1 MMQNMAC
8 LAADGPQSLKW
19 SVREVTV
26 GPEKADVVGNDS
38 RALQKAA
45 DMLAFTAPEGRG
57 TLRILPGTYVMRDSL
72 HIRQPMKI
80 VGTPGQTILVKAP
93 AFSTTLAEPMSKDAV
108 RLTVADA
115 SGLRWDKAASRIT
128 LRGNVIRD
136 TRPEGKKTQ
145 KTALHLHPDSQAVE
159 IAPDNQIEGAVVKP

>member
-1 MMQNMAC
+1 MMMQTISC

-45 DMLAFTAPEGRG
+45 DMVAFTIPEGRG

-80 VGTPGQTILVKAP
+80 VGTPGH
-93 AFSTTLAEPMSKDAV
+93 V
-108 RLTVADA
+108 RLADEQIQIH
-115 SGLRWDKAASRIT
+115 GLGR
-128 LRGNVIRD
+128 LRLGRACEC
-136 TRPEGKKTQ
+136 R
-145 KTALHLHPDSQAVE
+145 
-159 IAPDNQIEGAVVKP
+159 